1 MKKWSQRTLAI
12 ISCVLFAAI
21 LAGVNIIFTS
31 HNIRYDLTRDK
42 RFSVSEDLGKLL
54 GRLTDV
60 LNVTLYVSSDL
71 PPQLAVRQKYAEDM
85 FRELSVASGGR
96 LRLSV
101 VSMTP
106 EEIERRKEE
115 LDRYK
120 IEPIQAQIQGQTEV
134 SFREIYQHL
143 LVQYADRSQVLMV
156 PDQGEFEFQ
165 FGRALVKVVN
175 EKKPHVV
182 FIDASKQKGFLNTAT
197 ALERNAGLGDLF
209 RVTIVDGQG
218 GKPLG
223 IPGDADLVFVSA
235 PDAPLRDR
243 QLYELDQHLMHGGT
257 LVVLAAGTD
266 YEDQMIFFKD
276 DAQLPNLNN
285 LLKHYGVIVDP
296 ELVQDWGSSL
306 KAPMRAQ
313 QGNMVFQVMAPYPI
327 FPIVER
333 TSMNTDY
340 AAMKLADRV
349 ALALASPVRA
359 APLLSPDFTVTPL
372 MRTTDK
378 ADTQTTAPYKLDHPK
393 PTEKPAGETREITV
407 ALSMKGPFSS
417 YFTGRDIPPPDPP
430 DPSNPFD
437 QLRLQAAAQRE
448 FLPKA
453 ESAPELIV
461 ISSPR
466 AFELN
471 HLQALAEID
480 GIAFS
485 QTVTFLQNFIEGLTI
500 GDDLANI
507 RARQVSVDLLK
518 PLSEEEK
525 RKAVML
531 GTWVVPAAVAALGA
545 LWTLLRRMSL
555 ARAGRQF
562 AKGA

>member
-21 LAGVNIIFTS
+21 LVGLNVILTN
-31 HNIRYDLTRDK
+31 HNVRYDLTRDK
-42 RFSVSEDLGKLL
+42 RFSVSGDLRRLL
-54 GRLTDV
+54 GRMTDV
-60 LNVTLYVSSDL
+60 LNVTLYVSGDL

-96 LRLSV
+96 LRLGV
-101 VSMTP
+101 VNMTP

-156 PDQGEFEFQ
+156 PDQSDFEFQ
-165 FGRALVKVVN
+165 FGRALVKVLN

-182 FIDASKQKGFLNTAT
+182 FIETGKGKGFLNTAT

-209 RVTIVDGQG
+209 RVTIVDGTD

-223 IPGDADLVFVSA
+223 IPGDADLVILSA
-235 PDAPLRDR
+235 PDAPLKDR
-243 QLYELDQHLMHGGT
+243 QLYEIDQHLMYGGK

-266 YEDQMIFFKD
+266 FTDQLIFFKD
-276 DAQLPNLNN
+276 DSQLPNINK
-285 LLKHYGVIVDP
+285 LLKHYGVLVDP

-306 KAPMRAQ
+306 KAPMQGR
-313 QGNMVFQVMAPYPI
+313 QGNLVFQIMAPYPI
-327 FPIVER
+327 FPIIER
-333 TSMNTDY
+333 ASMNTDY
-340 AAMKLADRV
+340 AALKLADRV
-349 ALALASPVRA
+349 ALALASPVHA
-359 APLLSPDFTVTPL
+359 DTMLPPDFTVTPL
-372 MRTTDK
+372 MRTTK
-378 ADTQTTAPYKLDHPK
+378 MADTQTTAPYNLEHPK
-393 PTEKPAGETREITV
+393 PTAKPAGETREITV
-407 ALSMKGPFSS
+407 ALSVKGPFVS
-417 YFTGRDIPPPDPP
+417 YFQGREIPPPSPP
-430 DPSNPFD
+430 DPTNPFD

-448 FLPKA
+448 FRPKA
-453 ESAPELIV
+453 QSAPELIV
-461 ISSPR
+461 IASPR
-466 AFELN
+466 AFQLD
-471 HLQALAEID
+471 HLQVLAQVD
-480 GIAFS
+480 QIAFS

-507 RARQVSVDLLK
+507 RARKVSVDLLK
-518 PLSEEEK
+518 PMSQEEK

-531 GTWVVPAAVAALGA
+531 GTWVVPVVVAVFGA

-555 ARAGRQF
+555 ARTGRQF